1 MADFAEARSCL
12 GHVSLERR
20 NKSQAL
26 ICGRRRAPTPAAQ
39 VSAGR
44 RDSLA
49 SRRGQVHV
57 AERSNSLK
65 KGPGLHNSPTL
76 WRQDHTPRARGV
88 RVRPGW
94 RLDFVYRS
102 DPSRWTQAAF
112 SPWPPGLSTPQRTS
126 FGELKYK
133 MPLFSENLF
142 IFLIP
147 DPPVPGF
154 KIRASFSPLSHFLQ
168 FQPVIPSL

>member
-133 MPLFSENLF
+133 TQAYEQLA
-142 IFLIP
+142 ICC
-147 DPPVPGF
+147 
-154 KIRASFSPLSHFLQ
+154 
-168 FQPVIPSL
+168 

>member
-12 GHVSLERR
+12 GDVSLERR

-26 ICGRRRAPTPAAQ
+26 ICGRPRAPTPAA
-39 VSAGR
+39 R

-57 AERSNSLK
+57 AEQSNSLK

-76 WRQDHTPRARGV
+76 WRQDHTPRVRGV

-94 RLDFVYRS
+94 TLDVVYRS

-112 SPWPPGLSTPQRTS
+112 SPWPPGLLTPQRTS

-154 KIRASFSPLSHFLQ
+154 KMRANFSPLSHFLQ